1 MNLDGT
7 WLVWFKTLCFF
18 ILTEAQ
24 SKLMVSKYH
33 IYMMKSGR
41 INMCGLTDKNLDYVA
56 NAIKEVV
63 SSSEPQQ
70 QQQQQGR
77 L

>member
-1 MNLDGT
+1 MA
-7 WLVWFKTLCFF
+7 LCLFSLKHYVFFF

-63 SSSEPQQ
+63 SCSEPQQ